1 MDNKELEKSNH
12 LLENDYEDDAYE
24 AGESAS
30 IDEIIDSFINGNKSW
45 VKEQIGDDIGK
56 LASVIQ
62 YVIDEQI
69 ADENFI
75 RQFVSLFV

>member
-1 MDNKELEKSNH
+1 MADKYINESNH
-12 LLENDYEDDAYE
+12 FLENNYEDEGPDGA
-24 AGESAS
+24 ADM
-30 IDEIIDSFINGNKSW
+30 DEIIDSFINGNKSW